1 MLWHVIEQKHAVP
14 TCCCL
19 QRDVTTTNFVRM
31 SPLLLSHER
40 ALKQTALGQYQA
52 RTTAAAKGSNLQPQ
66 TGLFQMTRSI
76 TLPCWKGTLPVFD
89 GLMCM
94 FCSTQAAPSCQYPWE
109 PSVLW
114 SRLPK
119 PAQTAAGNWQ
129 PRQEAKGALLRQT
142 KDFFLYHQLPLFSH
156 LAINS
161 RQSKAHRAEQQ
172 FTQAPVFIPAAR
184 LLQEKK
190 YLTSE

>member
-1 MLWHVIEQKHAVP
+1 
-14 TCCCL
+14 
-19 QRDVTTTNFVRM
+19 
-31 SPLLLSHER
+31 
-40 ALKQTALGQYQA
+40 
-52 RTTAAAKGSNLQPQ
+52 
-66 TGLFQMTRSI
+66 MTRSI
-76 TLPCWKGTLPVFD
+76 TLPCWKGTQTVFD
-89 GLMCM
+89 GLICM

-109 PSVLW
+109 PSILW

-129 PRQEAKGALLRQT
+129 PRQQAKGALLRQT

-172 FTQAPVFIPAAR
+172 FRQARVYPSCMPAPREEIPHFWVKHQVNTE
-184 LLQEKK
+184 LLTVPSLWKETITVDSRKV
-190 YLTSE
+190 L